1 MGQTASSIKQQKN
14 DAAVAR
20 VDLKFEVAIVP
31 VSDVD
36 RAKAFTQRSG
46 GGSMTISS
54 MATIFAS
61 FS

>member
-1 MGQTASSIKQQKN
+1 MSQI
-14 DAAVAR
+14 AVTK
-20 VDLKFEVAIVP
+20 VDMKFEVAIVP

-36 RAKAFTQRSG
+36 RAKTFTQSSG
-46 GGSMTISS
+46 GGLMTISL